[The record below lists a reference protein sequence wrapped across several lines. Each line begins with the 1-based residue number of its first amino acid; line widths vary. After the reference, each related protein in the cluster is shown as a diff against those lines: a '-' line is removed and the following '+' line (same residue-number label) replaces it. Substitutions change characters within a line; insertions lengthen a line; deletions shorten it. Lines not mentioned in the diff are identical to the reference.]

1 MKAKAYDQKTFF
13 DEIFIHKIN
22 VDTCKDVIRELSATL
37 YDSGAV
43 TNQFQNAVLDREAV
57 FPTGIPTKIPA
68 ALPHTDAEH
77 CLKNALA
84 VGILDKP
91 VPFGL
96 MGGEVDEIVDV
107 NIVFMLSLPN
117 PKSQVAVIQKM
128 LEILRNDKTMELL
141 IKNGREDVDAVRAL
155 LVDYFSNDEFGCSQ
169 EENNKK

>member
-1 MKAKAYDQKTFF
+1 MKTKAHDQKTFF
-13 DEIFIHKIN
+13 DEIFVRTLS
-22 VDTCKDVIRELSATL
+22 VDTCSDVIRELSGTL

-43 TNQFQNAVLDREAV
+43 TNQFKNAVLDREAI

-84 VGILDKP
+84 VGILEKP

-96 MGGEVDEIVDV
+96 MGGEADETVDV
-107 NIVFMLSLPN
+107 EIVFMLSLPN

-128 LEILRNDKTMELL
+128 LEILRDDKTMELL
-141 IKNGREDVDAVRAL
+141 IKNGSENVDAVKAM
-155 LVDYFSNDEFGCSQ
+155 LVDFFSDDFGCSQ
-169 EENNKK
+169 EAK